1 MVLCSRI
8 MNFASLIT
16 SFKTI
21 GGMIDYLKESEPAIF
36 DEATVLLEDPE
47 QKVE

>member
-1 MVLCSRI
+1 MVLCSHI
-8 MNFASLIT
+8 INFATLIT

-21 GGMIDYLKESEPAIF
+21 GRMIDYQKESEPAIF